1 MTRKIFRSIVLVAG
15 TVLLASLL
23 LILGYLYDF
32 FGGVQETQL
41 KDELTLASAAVESTG
56 GDYLAQ
62 LSSDRFRL
70 TWIAADGSVLY
81 DTQADAS
88 SMESH
93 ADREE
98 VQQALKTGEGE
109 STRYSATLLQKTLYY
124 ARRLGDGTVLR
135 ISVSRATAGLLILG
149 VLQPMLLVLAAA
161 LILSGVLARRLSKR
175 IVDPLNRLDLDHPL
189 HSGSYEE
196 LAPLLGRINQQHRE
210 ISSQLRTLRR
220 KTDEFDQILIAPAQ
234 VVQFLLLRAH
244 KLRAVH
250 ARQIRRGH
258 HRPLSAAGAAAAG
271 CAVRAA
277 GDFRA
282 SAGSAARGFCK
293 QSHM

>member
-175 IVDPLNRLDLDHPL
+175 IVDPLNPARPRPP
-189 HSGSYEE
+189 
-196 LAPLLGRINQQHRE
+196 AAQR
-210 ISSQLRTLRR
+210 QL
-220 KTDEFDQILIAPAQ
+220 
-234 VVQFLLLRAH
+234 
-244 KLRAVH
+244 
-250 ARQIRRGH
+250 
-258 HRPLSAAGAAAAG
+258 
-271 CAVRAA
+271 
-277 GDFRA
+277 
-282 SAGSAARGFCK
+282 
-293 QSHM
+293 

>member
-149 VLQPMLLVLAAA
+149 VLQPMLLVLAGA
-161 LILSGVLARRLSKR
+161 
-175 IVDPLNRLDLDHPL
+175 
-189 HSGSYEE
+189 
-196 LAPLLGRINQQHRE
+196 
-210 ISSQLRTLRR
+210 
-220 KTDEFDQILIAPAQ
+220 
-234 VVQFLLLRAH
+234 
-244 KLRAVH
+244 KL
-250 ARQIRRGH
+250 
-258 HRPLSAAGAAAAG
+258 
-271 CAVRAA
+271 
-277 GDFRA
+277 
-282 SAGSAARGFCK
+282 
-293 QSHM
+293 M

>member
-98 VQQALKTGEGE
+98 VQ
-109 STRYSATLLQKTLYY
+109 
-124 ARRLGDGTVLR
+124 
-135 ISVSRATAGLLILG
+135 
-149 VLQPMLLVLAAA
+149 
-161 LILSGVLARRLSKR
+161 
-175 IVDPLNRLDLDHPL
+175 
-189 HSGSYEE
+189 
-196 LAPLLGRINQQHRE
+196 
-210 ISSQLRTLRR
+210 
-220 KTDEFDQILIAPAQ
+220 
-234 VVQFLLLRAH
+234 
-244 KLRAVH
+244 
-250 ARQIRRGH
+250 
-258 HRPLSAAGAAAAG
+258 
-271 CAVRAA
+271 
-277 GDFRA
+277 
-282 SAGSAARGFCK
+282 
-293 QSHM
+293 

>member
-135 ISVSRATAGLLILG
+135 ISASRATAGLLILG

-220 KTDEFDQILIAPAQ
+220 KTDEFDQITGSMKEGLVLLDNAGVVLSINPAAQ
-234 VVQFLLLRAH
+234 RLYGVSARERGAGLPDRRPQPRHELRH
-244 KLRAVH
+244 RAT
-250 ARQIRRGH
+250 
-258 HRPLSAAGAAAAG
+258 P
-271 CAVRAA
+271 
-277 GDFRA
+277 
-282 SAGSAARGFCK
+282 
-293 QSHM
+293 